1 MASAN
6 KFHLD
11 VSPTSPPTQLS
22 ASTEL
27 VGTAIEFLPDADEI
41 ERRPLPAVARITLH
55 VCLAMLLLFLLWASF
70 SQVDLIVVAKG
81 RLVTPYPNIIVQPL
95 ETSIVQSISVRPGQ
109 VVKKGEQL
117 ARLDST
123 FSQADESQLKNRL
136 DSLNTQLTGLERS
149 LDSGKLKKTVAAL
162 DAHSADEKIQSRL
175 SIERQASFFSQIQ
188 KQTES
193 IEKLNSSLDSAV
205 RDERALAA
213 RVLVLSEM
221 EAMTQELVSKKLA
234 VKSRLLDVRDRLLE
248 AGRSMELAQSRQA
261 EIKREL
267 AATTAEKNSYETGW
281 RQKILEEILTVSRE
295 RSSVADQLQKAQKRR
310 SMVELT
316 APVDAVVLEIAKFSQ
331 GSIIREAETF
341 FTLVPIGDVLE
352 AEVEIDAQD
361 IGNIRVGD
369 KSDIKIDAYPF
380 QKNGTLKGFL
390 RTISQDAF
398 HRNTANSSGESFYS
412 GRLAIGP
419 EHLSSMPALSKLLP
433 GMSLSAEIL
442 VGKRSVIS
450 YLLWPLRKA
459 TAEALREP

>member
-1 MASAN
+1 
-6 KFHLD
+6 
-11 VSPTSPPTQLS
+11 
-22 ASTEL
+22 
-27 VGTAIEFLPDADEI
+27 
-41 ERRPLPAVARITLH
+41 
-55 VCLAMLLLFLLWASF
+55 
-70 SQVDLIVVAKG
+70 
-81 RLVTPYPNIIVQPL
+81 
-95 ETSIVQSISVRPGQ
+95 
-109 VVKKGEQL
+109 
-117 ARLDST
+117 
-123 FSQADESQLKNRL
+123 
-136 DSLNTQLTGLERS
+136 
-149 LDSGKLKKTVAAL
+149 
-162 DAHSADEKIQSRL
+162 
-175 SIERQASFFSQIQ
+175 
-188 KQTES
+188 
-193 IEKLNSSLDSAV
+193 
-205 RDERALAA
+205 
-213 RVLVLSEM
+213 
-221 EAMTQELVSKKLA
+221 MTQELVSKKLA